1 MSGHSKWHTI
11 KHKKGA
17 LDAKRGKLFTR
28 LIKEMTVAARN
39 GGGDINSNPRLRTV
53 VTEAKA
59 ANMPAENIKRAI
71 QRGTGELPGVT
82 YEEINYEGY
91 GPGGAAI
98 IIETMT
104 DNKNRTVGEI
114 RHMLA
119 KFNGNLGAE
128 NSVAWMFSKKG
139 YMVIEK
145 AGVDEEKLMEAVL
158 EAGAEDFRDDGDSYE
173 VISDTATFEAV
184 KDAVKALNIEPV
196 TAKVSM
202 LPQNY
207 VKLEGKDASRM
218 LKLMEAVEDHDDVQN
233 VWSNFD
239 IDEKEIEA
247 SLACRSSASTPA
259 RSAPATGASR
269 PTAGATVS

>member
-1 MSGHSKWHTI
+1 
-11 KHKKGA
+11 
-17 LDAKRGKLFTR
+17 
-28 LIKEMTVAARN
+28 
-39 GGGDINSNPRLRTV
+39 
-53 VTEAKA
+53 
-59 ANMPAENIKRAI
+59 
-71 QRGTGELPGVT
+71 
-82 YEEINYEGY
+82 
-91 GPGGAAI
+91 
-98 IIETMT
+98 MT

-119 KFNGNLGAE
+119 KYNGNLGAE

-139 YMVIEK
+139 YMVVEK
-145 AGVDEEKLMEAVL
+145 PGVDEERLLNAVL
-158 EAGAEDFRDDGDSYE
+158 EAGADDLRDDGDNWE
-173 VISDTATFEAV
+173 VITEPSVFEGV
-184 KDAVKALNIEPV
+184 KDAVKALGVEPV

-247 SLACRSSASTPA
+247 SLA
-259 RSAPATGASR
+259 
-269 PTAGATVS
+269 